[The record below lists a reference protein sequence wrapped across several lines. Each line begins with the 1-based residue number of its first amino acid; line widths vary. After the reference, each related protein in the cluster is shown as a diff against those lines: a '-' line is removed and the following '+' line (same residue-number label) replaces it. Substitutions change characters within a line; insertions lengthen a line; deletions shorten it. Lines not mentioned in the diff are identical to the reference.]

1 MDDGTITKA
10 PLGGQ
15 GTGPNPTDRSKS
27 GTKRSILVDGNGIP
41 LAVAV
46 AGANRHDMKLAEPT
60 LKNIVIE
67 RPRPTKKKKHPQNI
81 CLDKAYDF
89 PEVDELVADWGYTGH
104 IARRGVDQSKRKR
117 IPGYRARR
125 WVVERTNSWMNRFR
139 RLLIRWEKKKE
150 NYVAMLHIACAW
162 ITYQQTGIFG

>member
-1 MDDGTITKA
+1 MDGTITKA
-10 PLGGQ
+10 PLGGK

-27 GTKRSILVDGNGIP
+27 GTKRSILVEGNGIP

-60 LKNIVIE
+60 LESIVIE
-67 RPRPTKKKKHPQNI
+67 RPKPTKKHPQNL

-125 WVVERTNSWMNRFR
+125 WVVERTNSWMNTYDNLALF
-139 RLLIRWEKKKE
+139 
-150 NYVAMLHIACAW
+150 NHVASIAK
-162 ITYQQTGIFG
+162 

>member
-60 LKNIVIE
+60 LESIVIE
-67 RPRPTKKKKHPQNI
+67 RPKPTKKKHPQNI
-81 CLDKAYDF
+81 C
-89 PEVDELVADWGYTGH
+89 VWTRH
-104 IARRGVDQSKRKR
+104 MIS
-117 IPGYRARR
+117 RR
-125 WVVERTNSWMNRFR
+125 WTSS
-139 RLLIRWEKKKE
+139 
-150 NYVAMLHIACAW
+150 
-162 ITYQQTGIFG
+162 

>member
-10 PLGGQ
+10 PLGGK

-67 RPRPTKKKKHPQNI
+67 RPRPTKKKKASAEPVSGQ
-81 CLDKAYDF
+81 
-89 PEVDELVADWGYTGH
+89 
-104 IARRGVDQSKRKR
+104 
-117 IPGYRARR
+117 
-125 WVVERTNSWMNRFR
+125 
-139 RLLIRWEKKKE
+139 
-150 NYVAMLHIACAW
+150 
-162 ITYQQTGIFG
+162 GI